1 MNRFTHHCEPT
12 LSLAHLHSLDSAVLR
27 ALCGLARVLP
37 TVGFQLWKECIHSM
51 RVSKDEAGIILIWL
65 CSFLLLDLYT
75 LKGNA
80 HGTPCM
86 FPFQYN
92 HQWHHECTREG
103 REDKLLWCATTSR
116 YERDEKWG
124 FCPDPSKSESPL
136 PPLSWMNQGLLE
148 SYLYLK
154 ESTGIDIL
162 NSE

>member
-1 MNRFTHHCEPT
+1 MNPHSALHIYTHWTVE
-12 LSLAHLHSLDSAVLR
+12 SWGFS
-27 ALCGLARVLP
+27 GLAGVLP
-37 TVGFQLWKECIHSM
+37 TVGFQLWEKCVHS
-51 RVSKDEAGIILIWL
+51 RTVSKDEAGIILIWL
-65 CSFLLLDLYT
+65 CPFLLLDLYT

-103 REDKLLWCATTSR
+103 REDNLLWCATTSR
-116 YERDEKWG
+116 YERDQKWG

-136 PPLSWMNQGLLE
+136 PPMSWMNQRWLG

-154 ESTGIDIL
+154 KSTGIDIL
-162 NSE
+162 KSE